1 MKDFICLYPFSLK
14 IRKYA
19 NFLLVY
25 ILGSAMVSSIIFIH
39 VKAESRSPELY
50 DKIWLAQ
57 LSSLGCD
64 S

>member
-1 MKDFICLYPFSLK
+1 MKDFICLYTLSLK
-14 IRKYA
+14 IRKSA

-25 ILGSAMVSSIIFIH
+25 ILGSAVVSSIIFIH
-39 VKAESRSPELY
+39 VRAESRSPELY
-50 DKIWLAQ
+50 NKIWLAQ